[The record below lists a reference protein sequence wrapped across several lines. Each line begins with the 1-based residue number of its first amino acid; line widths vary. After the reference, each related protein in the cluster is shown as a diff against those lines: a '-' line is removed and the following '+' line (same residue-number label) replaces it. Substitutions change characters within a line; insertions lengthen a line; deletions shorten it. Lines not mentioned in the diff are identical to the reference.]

1 MTIVQENPFDAI
13 RKTGDNGA
21 EFWSAREL
29 MGLLGYSR
37 WSDFRDTLSRGEA
50 ACKNSGQEVAGH
62 FSGLTLKSQGRPA
75 EDVSLSRYAAYLVAM
90 NGDPRKPEI
99 ASAQTYF
106 AIKTRQAEV
115 AAQQPT
121 SRPALISARLVAL
134 ALDCS
139 SKSAGNRLRH
149 RGIDPTDH
157 LLDPICGAP
166 AYLYPLAEVQKVWPA
181 VSFQP
186 YTGLVHA
193 GTGEV
198 EHRTLISKQGKAE
211 RNQHLFFTVAEELG
225 AQLAREMVETF
236 IRDELPK
243 RFRAVFGS
251 QVSA

>member
-1 MTIVQENPFDAI
+1 M
-13 RKTGDNGA
+13 
-21 EFWSAREL
+21 
-29 MGLLGYSR
+29 
-37 WSDFRDTLSRGEA
+37 
-50 ACKNSGQEVAGH
+50 
-62 FSGLTLKSQGRPA
+62 
-75 EDVSLSRYAAYLVAM
+75 
-90 NGDPRKPEI
+90 
-99 ASAQTYF
+99 
-106 AIKTRQAEV
+106 

-121 SRPALISARLVAL
+121 PTSIPLISARLVAV

-139 SKSAGNRLRH
+139 SKSATNRLRH

-157 LLDPICGAP
+157 FLDPICGAP
-166 AYLYPLAEVQKVWPA
+166 TYLYPLAEVQKVWPA

-186 YTGLVHA
+186 YTGLIHA

-198 EHRTLISKQGKAE
+198 QHRIQISKQGKAE